1 MNYTSTAAAAAAAA
15 TTLVQFSSAQS
26 VYWERDFRSKKSIVS
41 DVPLFCFFV
50 FFVFFSVCRFRLIT
64 LIMYY
69 GIVFYRRP
77 V

>member
-41 DVPLFCFFV
+41 DVPLFCFFCILCIFLCV
-50 FFVFFSVCRFRLIT
+50 
-64 LIMYY
+64 
-69 GIVFYRRP
+69 P
-77 V
+77 VSFDNTNNVLWYSIL